1 MMDDPAQA
9 HPVHGTIQQLE
20 TLSESSQLTDL
31 NEEIDVP
38 RRHSLDRIFYLATET
53 RKRLSKLK
61 GVRANLSVF
70 TNIQNSAQSIRQELE
85 NYISNKNLGHID
97 NALNQAD
104 QGLAIYL
111 SQLPAGSVAVEA
123 ETALESFRKASRS
136 AVGELKANEG
146 ILKQHVAK
154 LDETISTQDERIRQ
168 AQSEIETSKQDLANK
183 LATTEANFE
192 SLKASLDSEFATLRE
207 GHKNLLERE
216 IEQSTKTVQ
225 LHLGELE
232 EKKKEAA
239 SIVQSVGDI
248 LTTGTYKATAE
259 TEATLANRYRLVT
272 IGLFSVGIL
281 IVVSNFILH
290 AIAALNGQTFEENP
304 WMIVSRFAT
313 AVAVALPALYTARE
327 SARHRTNADR
337 ARQRQLELT
346 TLGPFIELLPSDKKA
361 EIRDRLTDRYFG
373 GEVEAHEVHSPVD
386 PEQMTRLVEAV
397 AKLRPTP

>member
-154 LDETISTQDERIRQ
+154 LDETISTQDER
-168 AQSEIETSKQDLANK
+168 
-183 LATTEANFE
+183 
-192 SLKASLDSEFATLRE
+192 
-207 GHKNLLERE
+207 
-216 IEQSTKTVQ
+216 
-225 LHLGELE
+225 
-232 EKKKEAA
+232 
-239 SIVQSVGDI
+239 
-248 LTTGTYKATAE
+248 
-259 TEATLANRYRLVT
+259 
-272 IGLFSVGIL
+272 
-281 IVVSNFILH
+281 
-290 AIAALNGQTFEENP
+290 
-304 WMIVSRFAT
+304 SR
-313 AVAVALPALYTARE
+313 
-327 SARHRTNADR
+327 S
-337 ARQRQLELT
+337 
-346 TLGPFIELLPSDKKA
+346 SC
-361 EIRDRLTDRYFG
+361 
-373 GEVEAHEVHSPVD
+373 
-386 PEQMTRLVEAV
+386 
-397 AKLRPTP
+397 